1 MSYKNLED
9 KFSNNKTVILD
20 GGNGGEL
27 ERIGAPMD
35 GQLWCGR
42 CSMENPELVSKVH
55 DSYINAGA
63 DVITTNTYATPP
75 IAMRAIN
82 LGNHI
87 REWNKKGVD
96 IAKESANKASRP
108 IAVAGSVSTFGSW
121 FRLGIN
127 ALRPGFKEQAEIL
140 AEAGVDLIILEAGS
154 SEPEIVEAAIES
166 TCGVDLPIWVSI
178 SCALDKVSGK
188 LMCGL
193 QESIDNNSEAL
204 LFEDFELVISRL
216 TQIHKGPILVMHS
229 DLKVTNEAV
238 KIITRNHEGIVGA
251 YPNAG
256 FWEKP
261 AWRFED
267 KVTPELYLKE
277 AKCWVSNGAQIV
289 GGCCGVGPELIE
301 SLSELSDVITL

>member
-9 KFSNNKTVILD
+9 KFSKNEIVILD

-35 GQLWCGR
+35 GKLWCGR
-42 CSMENPELVSKVH
+42 CSMENPHLVSKVH
-55 DSYINAGA
+55 ESYIAAGA

-75 IAMRAIN
+75 IAMRAAN
-82 LGNHI
+82 LGSYI
-87 REWNKKGVD
+87 REWNKKGVEL
-96 IAKESANKASRP
+96 AKESAKKAGRP
-108 IAVAGSVSTFGSW
+108 IAIAGSVSTYGSW
-121 FRLGIN
+121 FRLGMN
-127 ALRPGFKEQAEIL
+127 ALKPGFKEQAEIL
-140 AEAGVDLIILEAGS
+140 AESGVDFIILEAGS
-154 SEPEIVEAAIES
+154 SEPEIVEVAIES
-166 TCGVDLPIWVSI
+166 TSDIDLPIWVSI
-178 SCALDKVSGK
+178 SCALDKASGK

-204 LFEDFELVISRL
+204 LFEDFELVISSL
-216 TQIHKGPILVMHS
+216 TQRHKGPILVMHS

-238 KIITRNHEGIVGA
+238 KKVKKNHGGIVGA

-267 KVTPELYLKE
+267 KVTPELYLQE
-277 AKCWVSNGAQIV
+277 AKYWVSNGAQIV

-301 SLSELSDVITL
+301 SLRQLNNW